1 MLALP
6 LCRAGMRNHCDLP
19 SRHLISTAK
28 ILTRTSA
35 QATRICSAR
44 ITKVNRFL
52 LKSKT
57 GDIKNT
63 MSNIEF
69 AATAVIEEINN
80 SLNYT
85 KESVPI

>member
-1 MLALP
+1 M
-6 LCRAGMRNHCDLP
+6 
-19 SRHLISTAK
+19 TAK
-28 ILTRTSA
+28 MPRRTSA
-35 QATRICSAR
+35 QATRICRAR
-44 ITKVNRFL
+44 INKANRFL

-69 AATAVIEEINN
+69 AATAVNEEIHN

-85 KESVPI
+85 KESVQI

>member
-1 MLALP
+1 MEA
-6 LCRAGMRNHCDLP
+6 
-19 SRHLISTAK
+19 
-28 ILTRTSA
+28 
-35 QATRICSAR
+35 
-44 ITKVNRFL
+44 NRFL

-69 AATAVIEEINN
+69 AATAVIEEIHN

-85 KESVPI
+85 KESVQI